1 MGRKSKLRSLFVV
14 SMVFLRSLD
23 NDIFHNNQV
32 LIVNADKV
40 QSPRLCCGQEGLG
53 QFVSAS

>member
-1 MGRKSKLRSLFVV
+1 
-14 SMVFLRSLD
+14 MVFLRSLD

-32 LIVNADKV
+32 LVVNADKV